1 MVINANFLVV
11 MALPLGPGY
20 CRQFPATINSVDC
33 VGRPLPLMSRIVG
46 MVRCVVRWQFCAEP
60 TLKHLCLLKGAMSQF
75 SSLACGQADLS
86 LRDALTRASIVRR
99 RANLCPGATT
109 PTTTAKSEGAM
120 KALLS
125 RLLLL
130 ACLVASTAAST
141 QAFAQAYPDRNVT
154 IVVTS
159 AAGALTDVLTRAVA
173 QRLSGMWHHSV
184 IVENKGGA
192 GYEIAAQA
200 VLRAEHD
207 GYTLLASETGF
218 YTTQPYLYAKGR
230 LSYDPD
236 KDFVPVAGYG
246 TIPAALLVNPSLP
259 VNSVSDLIALAKKE
273 PGILTFGS
281 AGVGTA
287 LHIAALELENLAG
300 IKVTVVHYRGAAP
313 ALTDVIAGHIN
324 AVIMGPSVAL
334 STVKAGKLKML
345 AFASEKRLPQFPDVP
360 TIAET
365 VPRYEASVSF
375 GLFAAAGTP
384 ADIVSKVN
392 ADVQKIVSDPDFQ
405 KKYLKRF
412 AVLPVP
418 GPLDAFTEYLRKDS
432 AKWGEVIKKS
442 NVKIE

>member
-1 MVINANFLVV
+1 
-11 MALPLGPGY
+11 
-20 CRQFPATINSVDC
+20 
-33 VGRPLPLMSRIVG
+33 
-46 MVRCVVRWQFCAEP
+46 
-60 TLKHLCLLKGAMSQF
+60 
-75 SSLACGQADLS
+75 
-86 LRDALTRASIVRR
+86 
-99 RANLCPGATT
+99 
-109 PTTTAKSEGAM
+109 M
-120 KALLS
+120 KAVLS
-125 RLLLL
+125 RLMLLSCLL
-130 ACLVASTAAST
+130 ASPAAFG
-141 QAFAQAYPDRNVT
+141 QALAQTYPDRNMT

-173 QRLSGMWHHSV
+173 QRLSEMWRHGV
-184 IVENKGGA
+184 IVENRGGA

-218 YTTQPYLYAKGR
+218 YTTQPYLYAPGR
-230 LSYDPD
+230 LPYDPQ

-259 VNSVSDLIALAKKE
+259 VNSVGDLIALAKKE

-345 AFASEKRLPQFPDVP
+345 GFASDKRVPQFPDVP

-365 VPRYEASVSF
+365 VPGYEASVSF

-384 ADIVSKVN
+384 AGIVQKVN
-392 ADVQKIVSDPDFQ
+392 ADVQKIVGDPGFQ
-405 KKYLKRF
+405 KMYLAHF
-412 AVLPVP
+412 AVQPVP
-418 GPLDAFTEYLRKDS
+418 GPLPAFAAYLKQDS
-432 AKWGEVIKKS
+432 AKWREVIKAS
-442 NVKIE
+442 HVTIE